1 VCEVVPQHAITAVE
15 GRNPIATEKPTGLSA
30 GQVFRLRGIF
40 AFAEGVS
47 RLRVRPDVDQR
58 RRRNDVPQV
67 ARKARNQALFREVN
81 ERIAELA
88 AHFEVASGPQAF
100 VCECSQLGCTELL
113 RLPATAYSRL
123 RDDPTTFLVLA
134 GHEDLDHETVLERTD
149 GYLLV
154 RNKPGVAAQIARET
168 AKPRNSG

>member
-1 VCEVVPQHAITAVE
+1 MET
-15 GRNPIATEKPTGLSA
+15 
-30 GQVFRLRGIF
+30 
-40 AFAEGVS
+40 
-47 RLRVRPDVDQR
+47 QR

-100 VCECSQLGCTELL
+100 VCECSKLGCTELL
-113 RLPATAYSRL
+113 LLPAAAYHRL
-123 RDDPTTFLVLA
+123 RDDPTTFLVLT
-134 GHEDLDHETVLERTD
+134 GHEDLDHETVVERTA

-154 RNKPGVAAQIARET
+154 RNKPGVASQIARET
-168 AKPRNSG
+168 AKPPNSG